1 MRQGAAPDLRLD
13 PDAACTRQRLTERA
27 DCLIFDQALSDP
39 EALVAWAASRRGEF
53 FMPERAYPGLVLP
66 LGDEEAGGLHAFVRS
81 RLSREFRFLREGTDT
96 QSQLSL
102 VTLHPEDLGWCQR
115 LPHAHP
121 HTRDGRMSVALTL
134 YLFEDPL
141 LGGTGFYRWRD
152 PELASEIAERQQ
164 DEGGPEPTEAPD
176 RIADSSLAPVY
187 TTDSNEAVELIAHV
201 PARFN
206 RLVAYPG
213 DVPHAAFIRHPERL
227 TTDPTTGRLTLNCFA
242 RTTPL
247 PDSEVPIG

>member
-1 MRQGAAPDLRLD
+1 
-13 PDAACTRQRLTERA
+13 
-27 DCLIFDQALSDP
+27 
-39 EALVAWAASRRGEF
+39 
-53 FMPERAYPGLVLP
+53 VLP
-66 LGDEEAGGLHAFVRS
+66 LEDEEARGLHAFVRA
-81 RLSREFRFLREGTDT
+81 RLSREFRFLREGMDT

-102 VTLHPEDLGWCQR
+102 VTLHPEELGWCQR

-121 HTRDGRMSVALTL
+121 HSRDGRMSVALTL

-152 PELASEIAERQQ
+152 PELAMEIAERQQ
-164 DEGGPEPTEAPD
+164 DEAGPDPAEVPERLPA
-176 RIADSSLAPVY
+176 SSHAPVY

-227 TTDPTTGRLTLNCFA
+227 STDPGSGRLTLNCFA
-242 RTTPL
+242 RAMPL
-247 PDSEVPIG
+247 PESEVPIG